1 MIDLDNLSVKA
12 RVSSDDEEDERIDRI
27 NKILFYRWKLNE
39 LLSSIEGY
47 SIKFEEKLA
56 PNVFKGINKKTKKK
70 VIFKIEEINDDLQVK
85 LVNESKILISLYKLE
100 RTPKIENIK
109 MNYPYMVLITN
120 YIGPSL
126 RYYMKKC
133 GGNFGLATTLKI
145 SIQIFNTLQQIHD
158 IGIILVYLKPANLLM
173 GIGENK
179 DYAYIIDFDFAK
191 FYIKDGEHIKEE
203 KVDHIVGNR
212 DFISINLHNY
222 MHPSRRDDIESFGY
236 NLVYFMKGKFP
247 WSEIYHTEEIKEKKI
262 STSLDELCEG
272 LPEEFKE
279 FIQYARNLKF
289 EEKPDYEYLKGLLQK
304 VIEKNNIDI
313 NTVQYDWTIKGVES
327 KEKDEYSDD
336 EEKYED
342 EKEISINSENEENNN
357 DKKEEK
363 QNLKENENLNEIK
376 EKENIEKKDEEK
388 GEKNGEKNEEK
399 IEEKDEQK
407 NHEINE
413 EKSEEKIEQKNEKNN
428 EGINEEKNEEK
439 NEKNNEE
446 AINEDKNEKNFKQ

>member
-133 GGNFGLATTLKI
+133 GGNFSLATTLKI

-222 MHPSRRDDIESFGY
+222 LHPSRRDDIESFGY

-336 EEKYED
+336 EEKYYED

-363 QNLKENENLNEIK
+363 QNLKENEILNEIK
-376 EKENIEKKDEEK
+376 EKENNEKKDEEK

-399 IEEKDEQK
+399 SEEKNEQK
-407 NHEINE
+407 NQEINE
-413 EKSEEKIEQKNEKNN
+413 EKSE
-428 EGINEEKNEEK
+428 GKNEEK

-446 AINEDKNEKNFKQ
+446 EINEEKNEESNKVHNDDK